1 MLTFETTAIQGV
13 SGIVEKLTVRY
24 AAMLSVLLLT
34 VFQNLPFNK
43 VVHQVSTLDAQPS
56 NESGGIMVMVTGALL
71 VDEEQRPMNYS
82 QVFQLIP
89 DGSGSYYVFNDV
101 FRLIYSQ

>member
-1 MLTFETTAIQGV
+1 M
-13 SGIVEKLTVRY
+13 K
-24 AAMLSVLLLT
+24 VLINP
-34 VFQNLPFNK
+34 FQTLPFEK

-82 QVFQLIP
+82 QVFQLLP